1 MKYSL
6 FLFAFFIAI
15 TSMQAQ
21 EEAPVVDKKKHKIVI
36 QLTSADTNVHKA
48 VVRQIGNILEAAPNS
63 KVEVV
68 CHSAGISLLQT
79 AQTKQAAKITE
90 LKNKGVDFRA
100 CQNTMRE
107 RKIKREE
114 LLPESGMVPSGV
126 MEVVKKQEKGWAYL
140 RAGI

>member
-1 MKYSL
+1 MKHLL
-6 FLFAFFIAI
+6 FLVALLLTIP
-15 TSMQAQ
+15 SLQAQ
-21 EEAPVVDKKKHKIVI
+21 EDAPVIDRKQHKIVI
-36 QLTSADTNVHKA
+36 QLTSNDTLVHKA
-48 VVRQIGNILEAAPNS
+48 VVRQISNILEAAPNS

-68 CHSAGISLLQT
+68 CHSNGISLLLA
-79 AQTKQAAKITE
+79 AQTKQAAKIAD
-90 LKNKGVDFRA
+90 LKSKGVAFMA

-140 RAGI
+140 RAGL